1 MDLRHD
7 APQRGEMHAARRGVG
22 SAPRLMGQCMHA
34 FMGRCANGAGHAE
47 ADYLPS
53 ALESLNGVRNV
64 RKALR
69 TDKMKGVKLGRELK
83 TITNPNSNPNA
94 H

>member
-1 MDLRHD
+1 M
-7 APQRGEMHAARRGVG
+7 RRGVG

>member
-1 MDLRHD
+1 M
-7 APQRGEMHAARRGVG
+7 RRGVG

-53 ALESLNGVRNV
+53 ALESLNEPTN
-64 RKALR
+64 ALR